1 MKPNIGL
8 LRRSL
13 PRRFRQ
19 QRVLIV
25 GCGDVGVRA
34 AQLFGKRLRLFG
46 TTRTADRFGLIRQSG
61 AIPIKLDFNNVAS
74 IHRAASLSH
83 RVIILA
89 PPPNQGEGDPGSKL
103 LALALRRAQ
112 AKRPHAPALKLSYIS
127 TTGVYGDCAGRQID
141 EQEPTKPT
149 TARAKRRV
157 AAEAIWHQLSKGSDA
172 NLAVLRAPGI
182 YAHDRLPLERL
193 AQGLPALTTDEDVFT
208 NHIHAQDLAFLGMAA
223 MLRIRGRRNFNATD
237 ESGLK
242 MGDYFDKIAA
252 HFNLPKPPRVSRNEL
267 AAQVSPMML
276 SFMSESRQINGSRLL
291 RELHLRL
298 RYPTIDATLL
308 ELKRA

>member
-1 MKPNIGL
+1 MKPKFGL
-8 LRRSL
+8 PRRSL

-34 AQLFGKRLRLFG
+34 AQMFGKELRLFG
-46 TTRTADRFGLIRQSG
+46 TTRSPDRFAAIRQSG
-61 AIPIKLDFNNVAS
+61 ANPIALDFNDCAS
-74 IHRAASLSH
+74 IRRAASLSH

-89 PPPNQGEGDPGSKL
+89 PPPNQGEGDPGSK
-103 LALALRRAQ
+103 ALAIALLRAQ
-112 AKRPHAPALKLSYIS
+112 AKRANATTLKLSYIS
-127 TTGVYGDCAGRQID
+127 TTGVYGDCAGRHID
-141 EQEPTKPT
+141 ELEPTKPT

-157 AAEAIWHQLSKGSDA
+157 AAEAVWHHVSKTSDA
-172 NLAVLRAPGI
+172 RLAVLRAPGI

-193 AQGLPALTTDEDVFT
+193 AQGLPALVPSEDVFT
-208 NHIHAQDLAFLGMAA
+208 NHIHAQDLALLSMAA
-223 MLRIRGRRNFNATD
+223 MLRIQGRRNFNATD

-242 MGDYFDKIAA
+242 MGDYFDRIAV
-252 HFNLPKPPRVSRNEL
+252 HFGLPKPPRVSRNEL